1 MGEGSLYYKMDDSCL
16 TDRQRWLKY
25 EYIKKLADLN
35 KLLKQ
40 RRKLADKIKALEEE
54 LKWKGV

>member
-25 EYIKKLADLN
+25 EYIDKLSELN
-35 KLLKQ
+35 ELFKQ
-40 RRKLADKIKALEEE
+40 RQDLTDRIIVLQEY

>member
-1 MGEGSLYYKMDDSCL
+1 MCEGSLYYNMDDSCL

-25 EYIKKLADLN
+25 EYIDKISELN
-35 KLLKQ
+35 GLFKQ
-40 RRKLADKIKALEEE
+40 REDLTDRIIVLQEY